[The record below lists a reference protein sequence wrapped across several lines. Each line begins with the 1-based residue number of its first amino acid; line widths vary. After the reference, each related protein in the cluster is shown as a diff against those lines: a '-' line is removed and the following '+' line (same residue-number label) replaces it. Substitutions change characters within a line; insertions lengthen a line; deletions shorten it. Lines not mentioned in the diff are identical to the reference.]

1 MRRPKMDL
9 LIINPRIIWFS
20 HKSLISFGPLALASY
35 LDEKGFSVRVL
46 DDNSMNKSYTINDY
60 VDYINHH
67 QVRII
72 GISVSTLNAY
82 NSYRLARELR
92 EKFPDK
98 IIIAGGLHSYDSSE
112 EICKQPSLDILFK
125 GEAELSLLKYLAIA
139 KENPHFLNRKVLLD
153 EKYISKIKEIKGIII
168 KTGNEIIDTGVGEYV
183 ENLDDLPFSNYDLI
197 NLEDYI
203 KTRYDHHAVTNQ
215 INFQR
220 GCPYKC
226 RFCKSSVISSL
237 VRSNSAKY
245 MIKQIE
251 KRYDKYNLDTFFLTD
266 SNFTI
271 DKKRL
276 ALFCSLMVSSGLSKK
291 IKFIIQTSIAISI
304 SDDEIETL
312 RDAGCS
318 MLMVGVE
325 RFADDCRKLIS
336 KAGTEEQVKNLI
348 KRIHKHG
355 IKTSINIMLN
365 FPFETETIFDRESKA
380 LDEIVTYVN
389 FIYINYLSP
398 MPGTSI
404 YENEL
409 ENIYKKWYLREDVV
423 KYQMTYYDISFLI
436 EGPVS
441 LKLNY
446 FQLNQNMINKI
457 RHFKERYQWKGSMRV
472 SSSFFV
478 KSIVIAD
485 MSLGKVSY
493 YVARISPELERLIFY
508 PFKYIRLKGYKVLF
522 NLFVAK

>member
-1 MRRPKMDL
+1 
-9 LIINPRIIWFS
+9 
-20 HKSLISFGPLALASY
+20 
-35 LDEKGFSVRVL
+35 
-46 DDNSMNKSYTINDY
+46 
-60 VDYINHH
+60 
-67 QVRII
+67 
-72 GISVSTLNAY
+72 
-82 NSYRLARELR
+82 LARELR